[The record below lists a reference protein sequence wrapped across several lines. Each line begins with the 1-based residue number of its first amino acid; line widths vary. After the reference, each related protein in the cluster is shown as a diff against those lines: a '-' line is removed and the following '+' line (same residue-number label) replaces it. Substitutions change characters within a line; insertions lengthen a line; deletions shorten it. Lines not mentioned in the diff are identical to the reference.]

1 MPVSRPTFVA
11 SIWQTPPRVKRKH
24 SHLILVLSVYRFSC
38 VIHMRSKYRNAK
50 QNSKILQCHVQTLSN
65 LYDGMVACSFAL
77 WRCECHNRIHFYT
90 GCCGSLHDFIFE
102 MWKREMVFSILGFG
116 CLFFWFV
123 LVVVGG
129 GGDGF
134 CSFALCDHHCLFC
147 LTYQL
152 NDCENL
158 YVYAVISE
166 TKIKVS
172 FMVVILS
179 QINWIFQ

>member
-1 MPVSRPTFVA
+1 MFRLFLIYTMVWWHVHLLYEDVNATIEYTFTLVVVVA
-11 SIWQTPPRVKRKH
+11 CT
-24 SHLILVLSVYRFSC
+24 ILFLKCEKEKWSFRFSVSGVC
-38 VIHMRSKYRNAK
+38 
-50 QNSKILQCHVQTLSN
+50 
-65 LYDGMVACSFAL
+65 
-77 WRCECHNRIHFYT
+77 
-90 GCCGSLHDFIFE
+90 
-102 MWKREMVFSILGFG
+102 
-116 CLFFWFV
+116 FFWFV

-179 QINWIFQ
+179 QIN